1 MTVHTDHHVIA
12 VFSCAM
18 ASLELIS
25 TQPETDVIC
34 ELRDILELQ
43 FDVLDCIIHSRH
55 YGSDGLDDIIEKC
68 NSVVTQVKE
77 FEDKDDKA

>member
-1 MTVHTDHHVIA
+1 MTVYTDHHIIT

-34 ELRDILELQ
+34 ELRDILESQ
-43 FDVLDCIIHSRH
+43 FDILECVIQSRH
-55 YGSDGLDDIIEKC
+55 YGSDGLDHIIEKC
-68 NSVVTQVKE
+68 NAVVTQVRE
-77 FEDKDDKA
+77 FEEKE